1 MKKVAILFLTTIVI
15 LSLSGLS
22 AAAGKVLFGFETPTG
37 TQGWEIPEW
46 ALEQEDM
53 VGKEITVAKDFSTEG
68 KNSLVVTAEYPGDKW
83 AGAIAEVA
91 EYFDWTP
98 YGKISVDVYLPP
110 SAPAGL
116 KGKVIL
122 TVGEDWKWTEMSKA
136 MQLLPGQVTTITA
149 NLKPGSEDWKK
160 TVVDENFRKDVRKL
174 AIRVESNKPAYKGK
188 IYIDNVRLE

>member
-1 MKKVAILFLTTIVI
+1 MKKAVVLLLITAVA
-15 LSLSGLS
+15 LSLSGLCL
-22 AAAGKVLFGFETPTG
+22 AAGKVLFGFESG

-46 ALEQEDM
+46 AFEQEDM
-53 VGKEITVAKDFSTEG
+53 VGKELMIAKDFFTEG
-68 KNSLVVTAEYPGDKW
+68 KNSLALSTDYPGDKW

-116 KGKVIL
+116 KGKIVL

-136 MQLLPGQVTTITA
+136 IQLMPGQVTTITA

-174 AIRVESNKPAYKGK
+174 AVRIESNKPAYKGK